1 MVAKNNQFAT
11 ALQEQGYSLTKPRQ
25 AVFAVLESNG
35 PLSMH
40 ELIGQL
46 RAVDRAT
53 VYRTV
58 DLLEQLGIIKR
69 IQIGWKY
76 KVELSDAFSY
86 HHHHLSCTKCGQI
99 ISLPEDSSI
108 EQAIHALGTEHGFT
122 ITDHQLEI
130 QGICKDCK
138 TQ

>member
-1 MVAKNNQFAT
+1 MIAKNDQFAT
-11 ALQEQGYSLTKPRQ
+11 TLQQRGYSVTKPRQ
-25 AVFAVLESNG
+25 AVFAALESSG
-35 PLSMH
+35 PLTMH
-40 ELIGQL
+40 QLINQL
-46 RAVDRAT
+46 PAINRAT

-58 DLLEQLGIIKR
+58 ELLEQLGIIKR

-76 KVELSDAFSY
+76 KLELSDAFSY

-108 EQAIHALGTEHGFT
+108 EQAIHALGQEHGFT

-130 QGICKDCK
+130 QGICKACK
-138 TQ
+138 LR